1 MWNRKKYVYYISD
14 TIGIM
19 AGTTETIE
27 VALKKIL
34 KRALELAD
42 KQICSEIPGLM
53 NGRVTKAIDEFVTVQ
68 LPDQLKTT
76 SEKIVGE
83 FKEKISDDIKEK
95 LNMSG
100 GSRRILPKTS
110 RKPRTRKRKMP
121 RKSLKKM

>member
-1 MWNRKKYVYYISD
+1 
-14 TIGIM
+14 M